1 MFKHVYRYFMA
12 LYTIKDERNTN
23 APVKCSDEPV
33 SFEPSGLGLVSH
45 PEPENRNNDY
55 NKWQ

>member
-1 MFKHVYRYFMA
+1 MA
-12 LYTIKDERNTN
+12 LYTIKDDRNTN

-45 PEPENRNNDY
+45 SEPENMNNDY